1 MNVWMLPYRE
11 VDDEIIIPI
20 MRFLNS
26 IELRYQLY
34 RDPTNVLGNAIGI
47 KYNGLIYNQTFPL
60 YNPYK
65 WMNVNLR
72 VQFRSYITLSIWY
85 DLYNVNPQPD
95 LQIIHP
101 NPADFTSFN
110 FELLKMNNTMHFR
123 MAELRVFE
131 LDTARSFGQY
141 FKYYNG
147 IWPPGLANNFDK

>member
-1 MNVWMLPYRE
+1 
-11 VDDEIIIPI
+11 

-34 RDPTNVLGNAIGI
+34 RDPSNVLGNAIGI

-60 YNPYK
+60 NNPYK

-95 LQIIHP
+95 LTITHP
-101 NPADFTSFN
+101 NPTDFSNIN
-110 FELLKMNNTMHFR
+110 FELLKMNSTMYFR

-131 LDTARSFGQY
+131 LDITRSFG
-141 FKYYNG
+141 
-147 IWPPGLANNFDK
+147 